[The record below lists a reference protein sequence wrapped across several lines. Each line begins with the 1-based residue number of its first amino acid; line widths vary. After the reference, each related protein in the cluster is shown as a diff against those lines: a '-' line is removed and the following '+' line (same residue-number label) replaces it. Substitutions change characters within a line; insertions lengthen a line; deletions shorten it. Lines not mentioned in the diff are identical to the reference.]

1 MKSYDE
7 TIHSVFDR
15 MEVYR
20 QTKQRQKKALQYVL
34 TCMCVVLLL
43 ALTCVS
49 VLQFAGA
56 GSTPQPQQ
64 MQSPETTIAETTEP
78 STQSVQLSA
87 DNQIA
92 IYPIENIP
100 SSKDKMN
107 ICLHIDDF
115 VAMDIPQ
122 MNAYYGINVVPEV
135 PRDILPWEDQTHGIF
150 KRNGGTGEVYWD
162 SMILNYANSDFSREV
177 NLEIDKGH
185 LPFTDIAFFEFIEEY
200 SVING
205 TKVAIGLSD
214 SGYYYAEFLYKDVG
228 FRLIANGISEEEL
241 VAILSSLI
249 Q

>member
-7 TIHSVFDR
+7 TIHLVFDR
-15 MEVYR
+15 METYR
-20 QTKQRQKKALQYVL
+20 QAKQRQKKALQYAATGL
-34 TCMCVVLLL
+34 CVVLLL

-49 VLQFAGA
+49 VLQFAGV
-56 GSTPQPQQ
+56 GSLPQQQ
-64 MQSPETTIAETTEP
+64 MQSPETTIDETTEP
-78 STQSVQLSA
+78 TTQSVQLSA
-87 DNQIA
+87 DNQIV
-92 IYPIENIP
+92 ICPIENIP
-100 SSKDKMN
+100 SSKDRMN
-107 ICLHIDDF
+107 ICLLIDDF

-135 PRDILPWEDQTHGIF
+135 PQDILPWEEQTHGIF
-150 KRNGGTGEVYWD
+150 KRNGGIGEVYWD
-162 SMILNYANSDFSREV
+162 SMILNYANADFSREV